1 MIISTENPIRL
12 LDLNK
17 YPLTE
22 EQVNDKHLQKWT
34 KEIIYTFTPNELYNS
49 QYKNTVTRNV
59 YNLPTNRK
67 FTNYGARHFVM
78 KQQCALFNDEIEELR
93 KEAKSKYSPYW
104 YGMISTCRHSAH
116 ISLRIAQMLF
126 PASKWSIVNAPHH
139 TFVTNVDLTTIETF
153 FRTHSY
159 NEAMPMMIDRAE
171 YDIDAPMI
179 VDILITKKSTFLGL
193 LLVHRTAFNRFVSIR
208 LPYKSHN
215 SSKDYRK
222 RMVHNTNIYKVP
234 NQELTFIKNNTS
246 ENISRNSVKENMR
259 HNTIKRNTTN
269 KNAIKRNTT
278 NKNAIKRNT
287 TNKNVTL
294 KRCSN
299 GKCSIMG

>member
-1 MIISTENPIRL
+1 MNISTENPIRL

-17 YPLTE
+17 YPLND
-22 EQVNDKHLQKWT
+22 EQIKDKYLQKWT
-34 KEIIYTFTPNELYNS
+34 KEVIYTFTPNELYNS

-59 YNLPTNRK
+59 YNIPTNRK

-93 KEAKSKYSPYW
+93 KEAKNKYSPYW

-159 NEAMPMMIDRAE
+159 NEAMPMMIDHAE

-179 VDILITKKSTFLGL
+179 VDILITNKSIFLGL

-208 LPYKSHN
+208 LPYESHI
-215 SSKDYRK
+215 SSKNYRK

-234 NQELTFIKNNTS
+234 KEQIVSKQELTVIKNNTS
-246 ENISRNSVKENMR
+246 GHNMR
-259 HNTIKRNTTN
+259 DNSIKETVFHNTIKRNTTN
-269 KNAIKRNTT
+269 KNAINRKTLS
-278 NKNAIKRNT
+278 
-287 TNKNVTL
+287 KNVTL